1 MPAGGPGDHPLT
13 DILNF
18 NLDVYDK
25 KCDEL
30 IRKISKFVSNHILSG
45 MFDWLDNFSMTKDQL
60 IEFEKQL
67 SQKLVELELQ
77 AGLNGWEKKE

>member
-18 NLDVYDK
+18 DLDVYDK

-30 IRKISKFVSNHILSG
+30 IRKISKFVSNHKLYE
-45 MFDWLDNFSMTKDQL
+45 MFDWLDNFSMTKEQL

-67 SQKLVELELQ
+67 YQKLAELESQ
-77 AGLNGWEKKE
+77 AGLNGWERKE